1 MTIQVFPAR
10 AFIAQAVMASARL
23 LLLAGLAFAT
33 TATAGEFT
41 FKISTLYPEGA
52 VVARLKQ
59 AGTEIEKR
67 TGGAVKLKI
76 YPGGVQGDD
85 ATVLRKIRTGQLHG
99 ALTQA
104 GAMAP
109 FYKDIQVYNVPL
121 AFRSEA
127 EVDYVRSQMDRVL
140 MADLEK
146 TGWISFGLVDGGFAN
161 VMSNAPVAT
170 VEDLRRQK
178 LWVPANDPASEQ
190 AAKSWGIAPIV
201 LPYGDVLTSLQTGA
215 INAVAVPPVA
225 ALVMQWH
232 TRVKYRTDVPLLYT
246 YGLMTIGDKHFAKID
261 PAQQQVMREVLGAA
275 FADLDRLSRKDSLA
289 ALATLQNKQGIQTVK
304 PTPAQFAQ
312 WEQLAQKATDDVVAR
327 GELSAGAL
335 AQLRRHI
342 ADFRAGK
349 GAAAGKTAAAA
360 H

>member
-1 MTIQVFPAR
+1 MTFKTLSTLGPLCAR
-10 AFIAQAVMASARL
+10 A

-33 TATAGEFT
+33 TTATAGDMV
-41 FKISTLYPEGA
+41 FKISTIYPEGA

-59 AGTEIEKR
+59 AGADIEKR

-76 YPGGVQGDD
+76 YAGGVQGDD
-85 ATVLRKIRTGQLHG
+85 ATVMRKIRTGQLHG

-109 FYKDIQVYNVPL
+109 FLKDIQIYNVPL

-127 EVDYVRSQMDRVL
+127 EVEYVRSRMDQPL
-140 MADLEK
+140 LAALEN
-146 TGWISFGLVDGGFAN
+146 TGWVSFGLVDGGFAN

-170 VEDLRRQK
+170 VDDLRKQK

-190 AAKSWGIAPIV
+190 AARSWGISPIV

-215 INAVAVPPVA
+215 INAVAVPPTA

-246 YGLMTIGDKHFAKID
+246 YGLMTIGQKYFEKLD
-261 PAQQQVMREVLGAA
+261 PSQQQVMREVLGAA
-275 FADLDRLSRKDSLA
+275 FADLDRMSRNDAKA
-289 ALATLQNKQGIQTVK
+289 ALATLRDKQGIQTVK
-304 PTPAQFAQ
+304 PTVQQLAQ
-312 WEQLAQKATDDVVAR
+312 WEQLADKATDDVVAR
-327 GELSAGAL
+327 GELSAAAL
-335 AQLRRHI
+335 AQLRRTI

-349 GAAAGKTAAAA
+349 R
-360 H
+360 